1 MSRPSLD
8 TVIKIGLVLFS
19 AGGTLALFQSQ
30 IARLEQDKLP
40 ISRFEADSIRR
51 DLQRV
56 RDEEF
61 QRATTS
67 KLDALVCHQ
76 IPTTLGC

>member
-1 MSRPSLD
+1 MPRLSLD
-8 TVIKIGLVLFS
+8 TAIKIGLVLFS
-19 AGGTLALFQSQ
+19 AGGTLALIQSQ
-30 IARLEQDKLP
+30 IRDRLP

-51 DLQRV
+51 DAQRR
-56 RDEEF
+56 RDEDF

-76 IPTTLGC
+76 IPTTLGCR